1 MEFHSYAFLIFFV
14 CVFFAY
20 YWLPFRFRNGMLLV
34 VSYYFYMCWKPEFI
48 VLIFMTT
55 AVNYACGLGI
65 QRWRPRR
72 KLFLGIGLGVSLGVL
87 FYYKYFNFFGESL
100 TAVCRAF
107 SIPFSVPAMEII
119 LPVGISFFTFQ
130 TLSYTIDVYRG
141 KIEAEKDF
149 VLFALFVSFFPQLV
163 AGPIERAE
171 NLLPQFRKEHRFS
184 YDDAAWGIRR
194 MAWGYFQKM
203 VIADRLSLAL
213 VDPVFSNIQA
223 YSGGVLALAAVAF
236 CLQIYCDFSGYSD
249 IARGC
254 AKMLGIDLMVN
265 FRAPLL
271 AASVTEFWRKW
282 HISLTDW
289 FRQYVYIPMGGS
301 RRGRWRKC
309 VNTTVTFGLS
319 GLWHG
324 ASWQFVLWGLI
335 NSALLNLEYLL
346 FPGDRDRERLRPA
359 AGRRILLLIRTC
371 AVFLLMSFVMSFIRA
386 ETLGDMGYL
395 LKHAWDGLGGPAA
408 YLLQTW
414 SALTALGI
422 GGVQLAVIGLPLL
435 LLLAFDLAGERED
448 PIRTVSRWPWAARWP
463 VYIAFL
469 LALLLFI
476 PRESSVPF
484 VYFQF

>member
-1 MEFHSYAFLIFFV
+1 
-14 CVFFAY
+14 
-20 YWLPFRFRNGMLLV
+20 
-34 VSYYFYMCWKPEFI
+34 
-48 VLIFMTT
+48 
-55 AVNYACGLGI
+55 
-65 QRWRPRR
+65 
-72 KLFLGIGLGVSLGVL
+72 
-87 FYYKYFNFFGESL
+87 
-100 TAVCRAF
+100 
-107 SIPFSVPAMEII
+107 
-119 LPVGISFFTFQ
+119 
-130 TLSYTIDVYRG
+130 
-141 KIEAEKDF
+141 
-149 VLFALFVSFFPQLV
+149 
-163 AGPIERAE
+163 
-171 NLLPQFRKEHRFS
+171 
-184 YDDAAWGIRR
+184 

-203 VIADRLSLAL
+203 VIADRLSLML

-346 FPGDRDRERLRPA
+346 FPGARERERPRPG
-359 AGRRILLLIRTC
+359 AGRRILLLVRTC

-386 ETLGDMGYL
+386 ESLGDMWYL
-395 LKHAWDGLGGPAA
+395 LKHAWDGLGGRRPIC
-408 YLLQTW
+408 
-414 SALTALGI
+414 SRH
-422 GGVQLAVIGLPLL
+422 GLP
-435 LLLAFDLAGERED
+435 
-448 PIRTVSRWPWAARWP
+448 
-463 VYIAFL
+463 
-469 LALLLFI
+469 
-476 PRESSVPF
+476 
-484 VYFQF
+484 